1 MEPQSARPRSKSHRI
16 LLGFRVKW
24 ENRANG
30 NGHPLPEA
38 YPRDGHDN
46 GFIHTLR
53 QRQPG
58 FANLQANQLEAIGRA
73 NAIRE
78 RHARIDLIE
87 AALAANWGGFRVRG
101 P

>member
-1 MEPQSARPRSKSHRI
+1 MKPLSARPCSESYGT

-38 YPRDGHDN
+38 YLRDGHDN

-53 QRQPG
+53 RCQAG
-58 FANLQANQLEAIGRA
+58 SVNLQANPLESIGRA

-78 RHARIDLIE
+78 RHVRIDLID